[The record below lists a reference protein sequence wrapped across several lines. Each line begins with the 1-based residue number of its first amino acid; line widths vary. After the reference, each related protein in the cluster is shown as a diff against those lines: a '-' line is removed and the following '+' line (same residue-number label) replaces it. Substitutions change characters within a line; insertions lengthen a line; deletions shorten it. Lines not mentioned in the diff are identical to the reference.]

1 MLIIVSFVVHP
12 FFGAEDVCYI
22 ACMLYMPQDG
32 LEIPISGQKSM
43 PYQEKWPP
51 RPGAAP
57 PEAPKIWGTGAYNT
71 IIFGTTH
78 DDDLCIQ
85 YIFFCR
91 VLGPLQYFY
100 LNISDEGR
108 HMAMMLKKQRPKL
121 STSSPG
127 NGHLRLWP
135 PRPGAA
141 PPEAPKIWGT
151 EPTALCSSK
160 RARAAA
166 VARLEL

>member
-1 MLIIVSFVVHP
+1 
-12 FFGAEDVCYI
+12 
-22 ACMLYMPQDG
+22 MLY
-32 LEIPISGQKSM
+32 K
-43 PYQEKWPP
+43 EKWPS

-57 PEAPKIWGTGAYNT
+57 PEAPKIWGTRAYNT

-78 DDDLCIQ
+78 DLCIQ

-108 HMAMMLKKQRPKL
+108 HMAMMLKKQKPKL

-127 NGHLRLWP
+127 NGH
-135 PRPGAA
+135 
-141 PPEAPKIWGT
+141 
-151 EPTALCSSK
+151 
-160 RARAAA
+160 
-166 VARLEL
+166 